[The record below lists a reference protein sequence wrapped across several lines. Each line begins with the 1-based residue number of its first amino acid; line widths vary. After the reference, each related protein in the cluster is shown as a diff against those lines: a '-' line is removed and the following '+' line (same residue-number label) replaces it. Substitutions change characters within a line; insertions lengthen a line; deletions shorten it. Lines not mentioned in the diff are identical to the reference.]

1 MLNITQEKI
10 DVKYKLTELAKINAD
25 ILNKRKSQNIELA
38 KHFYRRSNKTGL
50 NSVKQRAN
58 RIFGCNLNRFSLIA
72 NDYAYNIL
80 TNRCRD
86 RHCPDCQRVRSFIWQ
101 DDIIKIMPSLTRERD
116 NDGFLFITLTVKNPL
131 VNDLS
136 AVMDAMSTA
145 FKRMIKSEFS
155 SFLVG
160 GVRTFEITREKK
172 EKNRCHPHIHALLQ
186 VKNTYFKHHY
196 ISKKFLSEIW
206 LKHISRELVK
216 VDLFKPNDYKLGIIV
231 DISRVISADAY
242 DKIRQKKILKKDLK
256 NSDYLN
262 SKNINIKNNGQKII
276 NYVLKYTTK
285 ENNLFN
291 GDSWSFEYD
300 KQIKGKRL
308 ISTFGSYKVELAKYK
323 KEKRCQH
330 YNEAEFLDRLK
341 SRANI
346 KNIENSNVF
355 YCVYHNEYYV
365 ERANLQIALF
375 NKRHMIVKNIE
386 KKQTESTQLAFIANI
401 TDKALNDNL
410 KKYNEMPIS
419 TNLEIVNNTIMLINK
434 KRASDRRLHRRLVDS
449 GHRVMID
456 EYQYYLS
463 GDESN
468 LYDTFDFCADVEPI
482 DNIVLCENYLNPNTL
497 FIIDSVEVFS
507 KQNIIF

>member
-1 MLNITQEKI
+1 MLNITQQII

-38 KHFYRRSNKTGL
+38 KHFYRRSTTTGL

-101 DDIIKIMPSLTRERD
+101 DEIMKIIPSLITERD
-116 NDGFLFITLTVKNPL
+116 NDGFLFITLTVNNPL
-131 VNDLS
+131 IRDLS
-136 AVMDAMSTA
+136 AVMSAMSTA
-145 FKRMIKSEFS
+145 FKRMIQSELS

-160 GVRTFEITREKK
+160 GVRTFEITRGKT

-196 ISKKFLSEIW
+196 ISKALLSEIW
-206 LKHISRELVK
+206 LKHVSRELMK
-216 VDLFKPNDYKLGIIV
+216 ANLFDPNDYSSGIIV
-231 DISRVISADAY
+231 DISRVISSDKY
-242 DKIRQKKILKKDLK
+242 DKIKQKQISKKDLK

-262 SKNINIKNNGQKII
+262 SKNININNNGQKVI

-291 GDSWSFEYD
+291 GDNWSFEYD

-308 ISTFGSYKVELAKYK
+308 ISTFGTYKEELAKYRR
-323 KEKRCQH
+323 EKRYHH
-330 YNEAEFLDRLK
+330 YNEAEFLDKLK

-346 KNIENSNVF
+346 KDIEDSNVF
-355 YCVYHNEYYV
+355 YCVYDNEYLA
-365 ERANLQIALF
+365 ERTTLSKALF

-386 KKQTESTQLAFIANI
+386 KKQTDSSQVAFIGHTTQKDLDKQMKIFDDTPSNKNFEALNKVI
-401 TDKALNDNL
+401 TDMNL
-410 KKYNEMPIS
+410 SKKN
-419 TNLEIVNNTIMLINK
+419 
-434 KRASDRRLHRRLVDS
+434 KRALHQRLVNA
-449 GHRVMID
+449 GHRVMIN
-456 EYQYYLS
+456 EYQYYIKH
-463 GDESN
+463 DESVI
-468 LYDTFDFCADVEPI
+468 YDTFDFAFDTDLIDVNDVYLEY
-482 DNIVLCENYLNPNTL
+482 DNIHNLEIL
-497 FIIDSVEVFS
+497 DSFS
-507 KQNIIF
+507 QLPC

>member
-58 RIFGCNLNRFSLIA
+58 RIFACNLNRFSLIA

-101 DDIIKIMPSLTRERD
+101 DDIVKIMPSLTRERD

-136 AVMDAMSTA
+136 TVMDAMSKA
-145 FKRMIKSEFS
+145 FKRMIQSEFS

-172 EKNRCHPHIHALLQ
+172 DKNRCHPHIHALLQ

-196 ISKKFLSEIW
+196 ISKSLLSEIW
-206 LKHISRELVK
+206 LGHISRELTK
-216 VDLFKPNDYKLGIIV
+216 VNLFVPNDYRSGIIV
-231 DISRVISADAY
+231 DISRVITSGAY

-262 SKNINIKNNGQKII
+262 SKNINIKNNGQKVI

-291 GDSWSFEYD
+291 GDSWSFTYD

-308 ISTFGSYKVELAKYK
+308 ISTFGTYKVELAKYK
-323 KEKRCQH
+323 KEKRCQR
-330 YNEAEFLDRLK
+330 YNEMEFLDRLK

-346 KNIENSNVF
+346 KSIDNSNVF
-355 YCVYHNEYYV
+355 YCYYKNEYIAENSTL
-365 ERANLQIALF
+365 ERSLF
-375 NKRHMIVKNIE
+375 NKRANIVKNI
-386 KKQTESTQLAFIANI
+386 S
-401 TDKALNDNL
+401 KALVNQNKLFSLRQFEDDVFEKSKMYDDEPGFDNL
-410 KKYNEMPIS
+410 KILNDSIS
-419 TNLEIVNNTIMLINK
+419 SLNK
-434 KRASDRRLHRRLVDS
+434 KRHTRYTLHKRLVDA
-449 GHRVMID
+449 GHRVMVD
-456 EYQYYLS
+456 EINYYIVGSPEYIYSTLEYCHEMDGVETADHFVNNHS
-463 GDESN
+463 
-468 LYDTFDFCADVEPI
+468 LYEELPF
-482 DNIVLCENYLNPNTL
+482 
-497 FIIDSVEVFS
+497 
-507 KQNIIF
+507 

>member
-1 MLNITQEKI
+1 MLNITQQKT

-38 KHFYRRSNKTGL
+38 KHFYRRSNTTGL

-101 DDIIKIMPSLTRERD
+101 DDIMKIIPSLTTERD

-131 VNDLS
+131 VSDLS
-136 AVMDAMSTA
+136 AVMDAMSIA
-145 FKRMIKSEFS
+145 FKRMMQIEFS

-160 GVRTFEITREKK
+160 GVRTFEITRGKK

-216 VDLFKPNDYKLGIIV
+216 VNLFNPNDYNLGIIV

-242 DKIRQKKILKKDLK
+242 DKIRQKQTLKKELK

-262 SKNINIKNNGQKII
+262 SKNINIKNNGQKVI
-276 NYVLKYTTK
+276 NYVLKYATK
-285 ENNLFN
+285 DNNLFN

-308 ISTFGSYKVELAKYK
+308 ISTFGSYKVELAKYR

-330 YNEAEFLDRLK
+330 YNEAEFLDKLK

-346 KNIENSNVF
+346 KNIEDTNIF
-355 YCVYHNEYYV
+355 YCVYDNEYLV
-365 ERANLQIALF
+365 ERVTLNKALF

-386 KKQTESTQLAFIANI
+386 KKQTESSQLAIIANI

-410 KKYNEMPIS
+410 KKYNQIPTS
-419 TNLEIVNNTIMLINK
+419 TNLEKVNNTIMLLNK
-434 KRASDRRLHRRLVDS
+434 KRDSDRRLHRRLVDS

-468 LYDTFDFCADVEPI
+468 LYNTFAFCADVEPI
-482 DNIVLCENYLNPNTL
+482 DNTELCENYLNPNTL
-497 FIIDSVEVFS
+497 VIIDSVEAFS